1 MNGLFDALIGDPVVN
16 KPDQGNNTDN
26 NNQQN
31 QQNQQGQNKHE
42 NADTYP
48 NGVPKNLYGDDFYKR
63 YPRKES

>member
-1 MNGLFDALIGDPVVN
+1 MDGLLDALIGDPVVN
-16 KPDQGNNTDN
+16 KPDQGNTDN

-31 QQNQQGQNKHE
+31 QQEQNKHE
-42 NADTYP
+42 NTDTYP